1 MARALARVRRQI
13 AALADRT
20 GLWPFKWLGEP
31 GLALLRRRH
40 GDRPVPIK
48 TILRL
53 RHLAPGPQ
61 ALAREARAQSAGEIV
76 DPGLRAI
83 LAGRELGVWALG
95 AAGVGRVASEFRA
108 VRPALVIE
116 FGSGLSTVCLAY
128 LAREQ
133 DRDDAPVV
141 LSFDQDAGHTSAT
154 RSWLEQAGLE
164 RYATVMHAPL
174 AWVDWDG
181 RSVSTYQLP
190 DGWDALAVDRQA
202 SLVIVD
208 GPAAEKGARYA
219 TLPLVR
225 GKVAPG
231 ARILLDDA
239 LRDGELDVARRWL
252 ERGWIADPGIV
263 LTDKGLLLA
272 TAQR

>member
-1 MARALARVRRQI
+1 MTRLRAVLGRWAERLGIWPFRWLALA
-13 AALADRT
+13 AL
-20 GLWPFKWLGEP
+20 W
-31 GLALLRRRH
+31 LLRRRYR
-40 GDRPVPIK
+40 DQPVPLG
-48 TILRL
+48 TVLRV
-53 RHLAPGPQ
+53 RRLAAGRQPLVP
-61 ALAREARAQSAGEIV
+61 RTWPRAPEV
-76 DPGLRAI
+76 TDPGLRDL
-83 LAGRELGVWALG
+83 LAGRELGAWALG
-95 AAGVGRVASEFRA
+95 PKAIDRLAATFGAI
-108 VRPALVIE
+108 RPAFVIE

-128 LAREQ
+128 LARQQ